1 MKRVILHPLMVFA
14 LVWGLVVGTYTLH
27 WSELQ
32 EIDVIDGMPFIYL
45 TVGVFV
51 IMSIL
56 FHVIRYVIVDDEVQ
70 PLQHQKPLSVVQDLP
85 LKRWFLLWAALTI
98 VEIGFSGGIPIVW
111 AITGSEKT
119 YFDFGIPTVHGFLN
133 SLISSLSLISFAKYL
148 QTKERRH
155 LVQSLFVVCWAAI
168 VVTRQL
174 IIVNL
179 FQYLVLW
186 VALNKVKPLSVIKL
200 VFTAAVIVLVFGWL
214 GDTRTGAEKFIGLA
228 MPSDSY
234 PDYLPSGV
242 LWVYM
247 YAVTPFMNL
256 LHSISKDCG
265 CESLYFGNT
274 LAPLLPSFLRV
285 IILPNEKIEK
295 GNVVSEAFN
304 VSTAFVDPFTDNGYI
319 GILLF
324 TILISFVTIYFWYKK
339 SARDLFVFCVL
350 TQSLILT
357 IFYNHFFSLPVV
369 TQIFWFYMI
378 IKNKNKR
385 FKSHN
390 ISA

>member
-1 MKRVILHPLMVFA
+1 MKRLILHPLVVFF

-32 EIDVIDGMPFIYL
+32 EIDVTDGLPFL
-45 TVGVFV
+45 FMTVGIFAVMSLFFHLIRFV
-51 IMSIL
+51 
-56 FHVIRYVIVDDEVQ
+56 VAKDE
-70 PLQHQKPLSVVQDLP
+70 LQAPQTLSVIKNLP
-85 LKRWFLLWAALTI
+85 LKNWFIMWACLTV
-98 VEIGFSGGIPIVW
+98 VEIGFSGGIPIIW

-148 QTKERRH
+148 QTKQRRH
-155 LVQSLFVVCWAAI
+155 LFQSLFVIAWAAI

-179 FQYLVLW
+179 FQFLVLW
-186 VALNKVKPLSVIKL
+186 VALNRVKPLSVVKL
-200 VFTAAVIVLVFGWL
+200 VFTAALIVLAFGWL

-234 PDYLPSGV
+234 PSYLPSGV

-256 LHSISKDCG
+256 LYSMSTACG

-274 LAPLLPSFLRV
+274 LSPLLPSFLRV
-285 IILPNEKIEK
+285 MILPTDKIEK

-319 GILLF
+319 GILMF
-324 TILISFVTIYFWYKK
+324 TVLISSASLYFWYKK
-339 SARDLFVFCVL
+339 SVRDLFIFCVL

-357 IFYNHFFSLPVV
+357 IFYNHFFSLPVI
-369 TQIFWFYMI
+369 TQIFWFYVI
-378 IKNKNKR
+378 LR
-385 FKSHN
+385 EKSKKSSSVN
-390 ISA
+390 I

>member
-1 MKRVILHPLMVFA
+1 MRKVILHPSVIFG

-32 EIDVIDGMPFIYL
+32 RIDVTDGLPFIYL
-45 TVGVFV
+45 TVGVFAV
-51 IMSIL
+51 MSVF
-56 FHVIRYVIVDDEVQ
+56 FHVIRFVVVNNEVQ
-70 PLQHQKPLSVVQDLP
+70 HAQPLSVVTDLS
-85 LKRWFLLWAALTI
+85 LKRWFALWACLTV
-98 VEIGFSGGIPIVW
+98 VEIGFSGGIPILW
-111 AITGSEKT
+111 TLTGSSKT

-148 QTKERRH
+148 KTKQRRH
-155 LVQSLFVVCWAAI
+155 LFQSLFVVGWAVI

-179 FQYLVLW
+179 FQFLVLW

-200 VFTAAVIVLVFGWL
+200 VFTVAFLVLAFGWL

-228 MPSDSY
+228 MPTDHY

-256 LHSISKDCG
+256 LHSIKNECG

-274 LAPLLPSFLRV
+274 LSPLLPSFLRAL
-285 IILPNEKIEK
+285 ILPPAKTEK

-304 VSTAFVDPFTDNGYI
+304 VSTAFVDPFLDSGYV
-319 GILLF
+319 GILIF
-324 TILISFVTIYFWYKK
+324 TIVIASATLYFWYKK
-339 SARDLFVFCVL
+339 TARDLFIYCVL
-350 TQSLILT
+350 AQSLILT
-357 IFYNHFFSLPVV
+357 IFYNHFFSLPVI

-378 IKNKNKR
+378 LKEKRKN
-385 FKSHN
+385 F
-390 ISA
+390 SAP

>member
-1 MKRVILHPLMVFA
+1 MKRVILHPLIVFS

-32 EIDVIDGMPFIYL
+32 EIDVTDGLPFIYM
-45 TVGVFV
+45 TVGVFIIISV
-51 IMSIL
+51 L
-56 FHVIRYVIVDDEVQ
+56 FHVIRYVVVEDK
-70 PLQHQKPLSVVQDLP
+70 LQHVQPLSVVKDLP
-85 LKRWFLLWAALTI
+85 LRRWFMLWVSLTV
-98 VEIGFSGGIPIVW
+98 VEIGFSGGIPIIW
-111 AITGSEKT
+111 ALTGSEKT

-155 LVQSLFVVCWAAI
+155 LIQSLFVIGWAAI

-179 FQYLVLW
+179 FQFLVLW
-186 VALNKVKPLSVIKL
+186 VALNKVKPLSVVKL
-200 VFTAAVIVLVFGWL
+200 VFTTAVIILAFGWL

-228 MPSDSY
+228 MPSESY
-234 PDYLPSGV
+234 PSYLPSGV

-256 LHSISKDCG
+256 LHSISRDCG
-265 CESLYFGNT
+265 CESVYFGNT

-285 IILPNEKIEK
+285 IILPSDKVEK

-304 VSTAFVDPFTDNGYI
+304 VSTAFVDPFTDNGYL

-324 TILISFVTIYFWYKK
+324 TVLISSVTIYFWYRK
-339 SARDLFVFCVL
+339 SVRDLFIFCVL

-357 IFYNHFFSLPVV
+357 IFYNHFFSLPVI

-378 IKNKNKR
+378 IKEKLK
-385 FKSHN
+385 KSPSSN
-390 ISA
+390 IHA